1 MSDIVESCPLTSDL
15 LQLHSADDCSRVAA
29 ECRSGSIREMKWN
42 DASNETH
49 RTHRSDERSTN
60 DVYTVNSQVYVR
72 LTNTNTLQS
81 WRDSLTVGTISN
93 VETSYFTQLKI
104 CYLMT
109 TFRCP
114 LDILIIYNSMEHVT
128 WKSPGPT
135 CGWVGRI
142 LHEDVHE
149 DTDVHES
156 GCRILP
162 TQPHMGP
169 NHVLHEL

>member
-1 MSDIVESCPLTSDL
+1 MSILRRTDDEWYRRVM
-15 LQLHSADDCSRVAA
+15 SADQIWWWSASASLSWWLCSRVAA

-72 LTNTNTLQS
+72 LTNTNTLQC
-81 WRDSLTVGTISN
+81 WRDSFTVGTISN

-114 LDILIIYNSMEHVT
+114 SDILIVYSSMEHVSLT
-128 WKSPGPT
+128 GTRQKWSTERHSDRPDG
-135 CGWVGRI
+135 
-142 LHEDVHE
+142 
-149 DTDVHES
+149 
-156 GCRILP
+156 
-162 TQPHMGP
+162 
-169 NHVLHEL
+169 